1 VLTTSVF
8 AGILQSPETSSKVSC
23 SLHTAKVAGSNPAS
37 PTHKKAKR
45 MHHET
50 FARLGIKYLKAVKE
64 YQEAQREQTAH
75 LIAQLAQEGIKFD
88 L

>member
-1 VLTTSVF
+1 
-8 AGILQSPETSSKVSC
+8 
-23 SLHTAKVAGSNPAS
+23 
-37 PTHKKAKR
+37 

-64 YQEAQREQTAH
+64 YQEALRELREQTAH

>member
-1 VLTTSVF
+1 MEL
-8 AGILQSPETSSKVSC
+8 AAPL
-23 SLHTAKVAGSNPAS
+23 
-37 PTHKKAKR
+37 HKKAKR

-64 YQEAQREQTAH
+64 YQETQREQTAH
-75 LIAQLAQEGIKFD
+75 FIAQLAQERIKFD

>member
-1 VLTTSVF
+1 MEL
-8 AGILQSPETSSKVSC
+8 AAPL
-23 SLHTAKVAGSNPAS
+23 
-37 PTHKKAKR
+37 HKKAKR

-75 LIAQLAQEGIKFD
+75 FIAQLAQEGIKFD